1 MFQFAVN
8 VLGTVTVAL
17 CAILLLRAWFK
28 VRQRLLFW
36 CGLCFIGLA
45 LSNLLLVADLFV
57 FPDASLYRYR
67 LGAAA
72 LSMLLMV
79 YGLILE
85 GDHT

>member
-8 VLGTVTVAL
+8 VLGTVTVAW
-17 CAILLLRAWFK
+17 CALLLLRAYFK

-36 CGLCFIGLA
+36 CGLCFAGLTIA
-45 LSNLLLVADLFV
+45 NSLLVVDLFI
-57 FPDASLYRYR
+57 FPDVNLSRYR

-79 YGLILE
+79 YGLIFRS
-85 GDHT
+85 DPS